1 MKMNSIEEKLDMMGV
16 EPKCELNYKKD
27 YELLIAVVLSAQ
39 CTDKR
44 VNKQTEILFSKYDI
58 FALSKLTPEDI
69 FEIIRPLGSGA
80 KKSSYVIE
88 IAKKLVSDYN
98 GKVPNDREYLE
109 SLPGVGRKSCNV
121 VLSELYDVPA
131 IAVDTH
137 VERVSK
143 RLELVSDKASVLE
156 VEEELMKIFP
166 KEKWHKIHLQL
177 VLFGRYT
184 CTAKNPKCSECLFT
198 KCPSREES

>member
-1 MKMNSIEEKLDMMGV
+1 MNDIEEKLDKMGI

-58 FALSKLTPEDI
+58 FDLSELKPEDI
-69 FEIIRPLGSGA
+69 FEIIRPLGSGT

-121 VLSELYDVPA
+121 ILSELYNVPA

-143 RLELVSDKASVLE
+143 RLGLVSDKASVLE

-166 KEKWHKIHLQL
+166 KEKWHKMHLQL

-184 CTAKNPKCSECLFT
+184 CVSKNPKCSECLFT
-198 KCPSREES
+198 KCPSREEN